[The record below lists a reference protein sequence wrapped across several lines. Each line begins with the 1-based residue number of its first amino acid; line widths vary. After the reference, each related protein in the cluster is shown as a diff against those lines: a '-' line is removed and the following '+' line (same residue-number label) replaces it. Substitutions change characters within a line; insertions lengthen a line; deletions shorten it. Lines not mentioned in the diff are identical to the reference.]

1 MWKLNFLTKG
11 EIFFHCLPLL
21 GGFFILENIFM
32 TSKDLLPAPK
42 TVPEAW
48 DMAEMLS
55 QSQLIP
61 KPFQGR
67 PADVVVA
74 MMWAHSLQI
83 PVVQGLNHIAVINGK
98 PSLFGDGLLAVVMS
112 SGQCSGFKETYVGE
126 GDQLTATC
134 TVTRKGLEAPFVGS
148 FSVAD
153 AKLAGLWGKAGPW
166 KMYPKR
172 MLKMRAR
179 AFALR
184 DAFPDV
190 LSGMA
195 SAEEL
200 QDIDVEAV
208 EKEETEA
215 PARKMPRRKKAVAAE
230 DVAAIEQAAPTSE
243 QHPEVAPK
251 TVEPQPAEQ
260 PQPETPAAEPQQ
272 VADPQPQPKAN
283 VSQEDALISD
293 INCCSSIESLMRIW
307 NSLPPEVRTN
317 QRIFGT
323 FSQRKTQILKEAGES
338 K

>member
-1 MWKLNFLTKG
+1 
-11 EIFFHCLPLL
+11 
-21 GGFFILENIFM
+21 M

-208 EKEETEA
+208 EKAETEA

-230 DVAAIEQAAPTSE
+230 DAALVEQAAATPLPTPE
-243 QHPEVAPK
+243 QHPDVEAK
-251 TVEPQPAEQ
+251 TEEPQPEA
-260 PQPETPAAEPQQ
+260 PA
-272 VADPQPQPKAN
+272 ADPQPVAEPQPKAN

-307 NSLPPEVRTN
+307 NSLTPEVRTN

-323 FSQRKTQILKEAGES
+323 FSQRKTQILKEAGEA